1 MKTTHWTL
9 IAGVL
14 AFASLL
20 IAFKAGWLTR
30 GPALVLGL
38 VCWAILRWIGIR
50 NSKATKL
57 RRQQELEDLKRKP
70 ILHLDD

>member
-14 AFASLL
+14 AFAMLVV
-20 IAFKAGWLTR
+20 AFKAGWLTR
-30 GPALVLGL
+30 GPALMLG
-38 VCWAILRWIGIR
+38 VCAWGILRWVGIR

-57 RRQQELEDLKRKP
+57 RRQQELEDLKNKP